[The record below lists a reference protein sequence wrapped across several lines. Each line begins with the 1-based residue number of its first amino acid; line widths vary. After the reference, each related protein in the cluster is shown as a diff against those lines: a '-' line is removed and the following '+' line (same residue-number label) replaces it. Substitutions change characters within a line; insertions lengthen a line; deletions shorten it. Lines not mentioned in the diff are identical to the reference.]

1 MGVTLPASVVGPAA
15 YVPLQTL
22 MLKLGQDVHRAHAAK
37 IRFFVEGD
45 ITRAMAATL
54 CAAGTDNL
62 SSPRIWPATGTPDAM
77 LRWAATRLLAA

>member
-1 MGVTLPASVVGPAA
+1 MRWGSVLQAGPAAVGVTLPASVVGPAA

-45 ITRAMAATL
+45 IMID
-54 CAAGTDNL
+54 AGQAD
-62 SSPRIWPATGTPDAM
+62 SYDFY
-77 LRWAATRLLAA
+77 RLLAA